1 MLPNHEPGH
10 PSDAM
15 PADGSVL
22 AALGAVEGEAGGG
35 PPVPSRRHKLLA
47 AAAFAA
53 PVVATAVI
61 GSRFGP
67 QDRST
72 GRWYAKLAKPP
83 FQPPPPVFA
92 PVWTALY
99 AGIAASGYRV
109 WAAPDHELRTPALAL
124 WGAQLAANA
133 AWTPTFFGARKP
145 KVAMGVLVAQLAATA
160 AYAGVSA
167 KVDKP
172 AAALMAPYLAWTG
185 FAGVLNEEIVRRN
198 PDE

>member
-1 MLPNHEPGH
+1 MHPNEPLDQLP
-10 PSDAM
+10 DAG
-15 PADGSVL
+15 DGSVV
-22 AALGAVEGEAGGG
+22 AALHVAETEAAAG
-35 PPVPSRRHKLLA
+35 PGPTTPRRHRLLA

-53 PVVATAVI
+53 PVVATAVL

-72 GRWYAKLAKPP
+72 GRWYAGLRKPP
-83 FQPPPPVFA
+83 VQPPPAVFA
-92 PVWTALY
+92 PVWTGLY
-99 AGIAASGYRV
+99 ASIAASGYRV
-109 WAAPDHELRTPALAL
+109 WAAPDHALRRPALAL

-133 AWTPTFFGARKP
+133 AWTPSFFGARKP
-145 KVAMGVLVAQLAATA
+145 KVAMGVLVTQLAATA
-160 AYAGVSA
+160 AYAAVSA

-172 AAALMAPYLAWTG
+172 ASALMAPYLAWTG